1 LNNTIKYGKLNNMN
15 IIMETRKPPKR
26 VFIIPYRD
34 RLHHKFFFS
43 KQMSFILE
51 NDSDYEIYFSHQCDN
66 RNFNRGATK
75 NIGFL
80 VVKEKYPDDY
90 KNITFIFN
98 DVDTVPFHK
107 IFDYQTTMGVVKHYY
122 GFEYALGGIV
132 VMKGADFERV
142 NGYPN
147 FWGWGNEDKVLQ
159 TRCERHGLV
168 IDRTQFYKIGSP
180 EILQLFDGVARLVA
194 PRDFHV
200 GNNDR
205 GFDGIYTIDRLTY
218 SVDKD
223 SLNPQDN
230 KYTIDCNRINM
241 INILSFLTPS
251 SYDRNEYFH
260 YDLRDSTSKIVKPD
274 GAPTTK
280 RAITTSEWNN
290 LQRSRPDKRTYPNQ
304 QQHHQQQHPNIRY
317 NQIPPPNLHVFSP
330 DYAKYLG
337 VKPKATSS
345 ANIRLGGVRK

>member
-1 LNNTIKYGKLNNMN
+1 
-15 IIMETRKPPKR
+15 
-26 VFIIPYRD
+26 
-34 RLHHKFFFS
+34 
-43 KQMSFILE
+43 
-51 NDSDYEIYFSHQCDN
+51 
-66 RNFNRGATK
+66 
-75 NIGFL
+75 L
-80 VVKEKYPDDY
+80 VLKEKYPDDY

-107 IFDYQTTMGVVKHYY
+107 MFDYQTTMGVVKHYY

-132 VMKGADFERV
+132 VVKGADFERI

-159 TRCERHGLV
+159 TRCERHGIV

-205 GFDGIYTIDRLTY
+205 GFDGVYTIDRLTY
-218 SVDKD
+218 SIDKD

-230 KYTIDCNRINM
+230 KYTVDSSKINI

-251 SYDRNEYFH
+251 SYDRNEYYH
-260 YDLRDSTSKIVKPD
+260 YDLRDSTSKVVNPD

-280 RAITTSEWNN
+280 RTITSNEWHN
-290 LQRSRPDKRTYPNQ
+290 LQPSRTYKKQHSQYQPNLYQQ
-304 QQHHQQQHPNIRY
+304 QQHLQQNIRY
-317 NQIPPPNLHVFSP
+317 NHTAPPNRNIVHPPNVHVFSP

-337 VKPKATSS
+337 VKPNATSS
-345 ANIRLGGVRK
+345 AHIRLGGVRK